1 MHRKIS
7 ALPGLLVIAF
17 AAAAVACRTPG
28 EPGGNAGPRSALR
41 GTLTY
46 PQRMALPPGAI
57 VTVALVEQRGK
68 ATSAVLLRETSFPAP
83 NEVPIAFLLPYD
95 PAAID
100 PARHYA
106 LRARITDARGAVH
119 WATRRPVPVLTHG
132 HGETAEIALVSAVAS
147 IRSAPPPT
155 LFFEC
160 PERSFALRH
169 EGEGVRLYLP
179 GGELFLRETPS
190 ASGAKY
196 GDGKNLFW
204 QRGEE
209 ALLELEGRPPTRC
222 RENPRRAVWE
232 DARLNGV
239 DFRAVGNEPGWHL
252 EIREEGEASAAID
265 LVTMYGEHYYSFP
278 AVRRETMPEAA
289 GKLRYTAA
297 LGTHRLVVLLE
308 QGECVDTMS
317 GERFATRVEVR
328 LDHEIYRGC
337 GRRLR

>member
-1 MHRKIS
+1 MHGKKP
-7 ALPGLLVIAF
+7 ALLAMLVIAF
-17 AAAAVACRTPG
+17 AAAAGACRAPG
-28 EPGGNAGPRSALR
+28 APGGDAGPRPALR

-83 NEVPIAFLLPYD
+83 NEMPIGFQLPYD
-95 PAAID
+95 PEAID
-100 PARHYA
+100 PSRHYA
-106 LRARITDARGAVH
+106 LRARITDARGAIH

-132 HGETAEIALVSAVAS
+132 HGETAEIALVPALAS

-160 PERSFALRH
+160 PEHSFALRH
-169 EGEGVRLYLP
+169 EGDGVRLYLLE
-179 GGELFLRETPS
+179 GELLLRETPA

-196 GDGKNLFW
+196 SDGKNLFR
-204 QRGEE
+204 QKGEE
-209 ALLELEGRPPTRC
+209 ALLELEGRPPARC
-222 RENPRRAVWE
+222 RENPQRAVWE

-252 EIREEGEASAAID
+252 EIREEGEAAAAID

-278 AVRRETMPEAA
+278 GARREAVPEAA
-289 GKLRYTAA
+289 GRLRYTAA
-297 LGTHRLVVLLE
+297 LGKHRLVVMLE
-308 QGECVDTMS
+308 QGECIDTMS